1 MSRRALPGPPRD
13 PRSRRARLPRG
24 IAARLLVV
32 QLGVL
37 LLVAVVATAALWADS
52 RQRAEQSAADR
63 SMAVAVTVADSPR
76 VAEGLASADPTAA
89 LLGYSRDV
97 TRDTGVDFVTIMDRD
112 TVRVTHPDPDEIG
125 RRYLGTTGPALAG
138 RTMTETYT
146 GTLGPSVRAVVPV
159 RDADGGIV
167 GLVAAGVTVERV
179 SEVLAARLPGL
190 IGTVGALA
198 LLLAAGAVLLSRSLA
213 RTTWGLGPE
222 EMARMLAY
230 YESVLHSVGE
240 GIVLVDRDRRLV
252 LHNDQAAELLD
263 LDLDPAAGPVEVG
276 SLGLPAAIGRLLAEG
291 TTADEVVHL
300 PSGRVLVVTQ
310 RPALPTGRTGSA
322 ARLGTVTTLR
332 DRTEIQRLS
341 GELATLRTLSD
352 AMRAQTHEFANRLH
366 TIVSLIE
373 LERPREALAL
383 AASELETDRRASE
396 AGLAEDADPVV
407 RALVRGKAAQA
418 AERGVEL
425 TVRVAD
431 GTGDPGLPATELVTV
446 VGNLVDNAID
456 AAADPSVATA
466 RGADRGRVEL
476 SLSRTA
482 AGALVIEVAD
492 DGPGVDPGIR
502 ARVLEFGVTTK
513 TGGDGPRGVGLALV
527 ARSAARLGGRVE
539 VEDADAR
546 LGGAR
551 FRVVL
556 PAGTDATTTA
566 TTARADAD
574 GHGHGH
580 GRSAAH
586 GHDAGAR
593 DGGVRT

>member
-1 MSRRALPGPPRD
+1 MAERALPARPGRT
-13 PRSRRARLPRG
+13 RRRRPALPRG

-32 QLGVL
+32 QLAVL
-37 LLVAVVATAALWADS
+37 LVVAVAATAALWSDS
-52 RQRAEQSAADR
+52 RQRAEQAAADR
-63 SMAVAVTVADSPR
+63 SLAVATTVADSPR

-89 LLGYSRDV
+89 LLDYSLDV

-112 TVRVTHPDPDEIG
+112 TVRVTHPDPDQIG

-138 RTMTETYT
+138 RPLTETFT

-159 RDADGGIV
+159 RDAAGGIV
-167 GLVAAGVTVERV
+167 GLVSAGVTVERV
-179 SEVLAARLPGL
+179 SEVLGARLPGL
-190 IGTVGALA
+190 LGTVGALA
-198 LLLAAGAVLLSRSLA
+198 LLLAAGAVLLSRSLE

-263 LDLDPAAGPVEVG
+263 LDVDPTAGPVEVAA
-276 SLGLPAAIGRLLAEG
+276 LGLPAPLERLLAGG

-332 DRTEIQRLS
+332 DRTEVQRLS
-341 GELATLRTLSD
+341 GEVATLRTLSD

-383 AASELETDRRASE
+383 AASELETDRRA
-396 AGLAEDADPVV
+396 AAGGLAEGADPVV
-407 RALVRGKAAQA
+407 QALVRGKTAQA

-425 TVRVAD
+425 AVRVAD
-431 GTGDPGLPATELVTV
+431 GTGAPGVAPADLVTI

-456 AAADPSVATA
+456 AAADPSRATA
-466 RGADRGRVEL
+466 RGDDRGRVEL
-476 SLSRTA
+476 SLARTDD
-482 AGALVIEVAD
+482 GALLVEVAD
-492 DGPGVDPGIR
+492 DGPGVDPAVR
-502 ARVLEFGVTTK
+502 PRVLEFGVTTK
-513 TGGDGPRGVGLALV
+513 PDAGAPRGVGLALV
-527 ARSAARLGGRVE
+527 ARTAERLGGTVE
-539 VEDADAR
+539 VGDADAR

-556 PAGTDATTTA
+556 PADPRAGRGDGGSSAARSGDDDAT
-566 TTARADAD
+566 
-574 GHGHGH
+574 
-580 GRSAAH
+580 
-586 GHDAGAR
+586 
-593 DGGVRT
+593 GVRT

>member
-1 MSRRALPGPPRD
+1 MAERALAGRPHRPR
-13 PRSRRARLPRG
+13 RRRPALPRG

-32 QLGVL
+32 QLAVL
-37 LLVAVVATAALWADS
+37 VVVAVAATAALWSDS
-52 RQRAEQSAADR
+52 RQRAQQAAADR
-63 SMAVAVTVADSPR
+63 SLAVATTVADSPR

-89 LLGYSRDV
+89 LLDYSLDV

-138 RTMTETYT
+138 RPLTETST

-159 RDADGGIV
+159 RDAAGGIV
-167 GLVAAGVTVERV
+167 GLVAAGVTVDRV
-179 SEVLAARLPGL
+179 SEVLGARLPGL
-190 IGTVGALA
+190 LGTVGALA
-198 LLLAAGAVLLSRSLA
+198 LLLAAGAVLLSRSLE

-263 LDLDPAAGPVEVG
+263 LDVDPAAGPVEVAA
-276 SLGLPAAIGRLLAEG
+276 LGLPAPLERLLAGG

-332 DRTEIQRLS
+332 DRTEVQRLS
-341 GELATLRTLSD
+341 GEVATLRTLSD

-383 AASELETDRRASE
+383 AASELETDRRA
-396 AGLAEDADPVV
+396 AAGGLAEGSDPVV
-407 RALVRGKAAQA
+407 QALVRGKTAQA

-425 TVRVAD
+425 AVRVAD
-431 GTGDPGLPATELVTV
+431 GTGAPGVAPADLVTV

-456 AAADPSVATA
+456 AAADPSRATA
-466 RGADRGRVEL
+466 RGDDRGRVEL
-476 SLSRTA
+476 AIARA
-482 AGALVIEVAD
+482 DDGALVVEVTD
-492 DGPGVDPGIR
+492 DGPGVDPAVR
-502 ARVLEFGVTTK
+502 PRVLEFGVSTK
-513 TGGDGPRGVGLALV
+513 PDAGAPRGVGLALV
-527 ARSAARLGGRVE
+527 ARTAERLGGAVE
-539 VEDADAR
+539 VGDADPR

-556 PAGTDATTTA
+556 PADPGAGRGDDAQATA
-566 TTARADAD
+566 GPGDDA
-574 GHGHGH
+574 
-580 GRSAAH
+580 A
-586 GHDAGAR
+586 
-593 DGGVRT
+593 GVRP

>member
-1 MSRRALPGPPRD
+1 MARRALADRIRPRRPG
-13 PRSRRARLPRG
+13 LPRG

-32 QLGVL
+32 QLAVL

-52 RQRAEQSAADR
+52 RQRAEQAAADR
-63 SMAVAVTVADSPR
+63 SLAVATTVADSPR
-76 VAEGLASADPTAA
+76 VAEGLASADPTGA
-89 LLGYSRDV
+89 LLGYSLDV
-97 TRDTGVDFVTIMDRD
+97 ARDTGVDFVTIMDRD

-138 RTMTETYT
+138 RPVTETFT

-179 SEVLAARLPGL
+179 TEVLGARLPGL
-190 IGTVGALA
+190 VGTVGALA
-198 LLLAAGAVLLSRSLA
+198 LLLLSRSLE

-263 LDLDPAAGPVEVG
+263 LDVDPTAGPVEVAA
-276 SLGLPAAIGRLLAEG
+276 LGLPDAIERLLAAG

-310 RPALPTGRTGSA
+310 RPALPTGRTGIA

-341 GELATLRTLSD
+341 GELATLRTFAD

-383 AASELETDRRASE
+383 AAAELETDRRASE
-396 AGLAEDADPVV
+396 GGLAEEADPVV

-425 TVRVAD
+425 TVRVAE
-431 GTGDPGLPATELVTV
+431 GTGDPGVPAPELVTI

-466 RGADRGRVEL
+466 RGDDRGRVEL
-476 SLSRTA
+476 SLCRTA
-482 AGALVIEVAD
+482 DGALVIEVAD
-492 DGPGVDPGIR
+492 DGPGVDPAVR
-502 ARVLEFGVTTK
+502 PRVLEFGVTTK
-513 TGGDGPRGVGLALV
+513 TGDDGPRGVGLALV

-539 VEDADAR
+539 VGDAEAR
-546 LGGAR
+546 LGGALV
-551 FRVVL
+551 RVVL
-556 PAGTDATTTA
+556 PADPAVPA
-566 TTARADAD
+566 DDAD
-574 GHGHGH
+574 SSDH
-580 GRSAAH
+580 
-586 GHDAGAR
+586 AR
-593 DGGVRT
+593 GVRA

>member
-1 MSRRALPGPPRD
+1 MATRALARRPG
-13 PRSRRARLPRG
+13 RSRRLALPRG
-24 IAARLLVV
+24 IAARLLLV
-32 QLGVL
+32 QLSVL
-37 LLVAVVATAALWADS
+37 LVVALAATAALWSDS
-52 RQRAEQSAADR
+52 RQRAEQAAADR
-63 SMAVAVTVADSPR
+63 SLAVATTVADSPR
-76 VAEGLASADPTAA
+76 VAEGLASADPTGA
-89 LLGYSRDV
+89 LLDYSRDV

-138 RTMTETYT
+138 RTLTETFT

-159 RDADGGIV
+159 RDAAGGIV

-179 SEVLAARLPGL
+179 SEVLGARLPGL
-190 IGTVGALA
+190 LGTVGALA
-198 LLLAAGAVLLSRSLA
+198 LLLAAGAVLLSRSLE
-213 RTTWGLGPE
+213 RSTWGLGPE

-263 LDLDPAAGPVEVG
+263 LDVDPADGPVAIG
-276 SLGLPAAIGRLLAEG
+276 ALGLPPALERLLAAG

-332 DRTEIQRLS
+332 DRTEVQRLS
-341 GELATLRTLSD
+341 GEVATLRTLSD

-383 AASELETDRRASE
+383 AASELETDRRAAE
-396 AGLAEDADPVV
+396 GALAEGADPVV
-407 RALVRGKAAQA
+407 QALVRGKTAQA
-418 AERGVEL
+418 AERGVAL
-425 TVRVAD
+425 AVRVAE
-431 GTGDPGLPATELVTV
+431 GTGDPGVPPADLVTI

-456 AAADPSVATA
+456 AAADPSRATA
-466 RGADRGRVEL
+466 RGDDRGRVEL
-476 SLSRTA
+476 AIARA
-482 AGALVIEVAD
+482 ADGALVIEVAD
-492 DGPGVDPGIR
+492 DGPGIDPDVR
-502 ARVLEFGVTTK
+502 PRVLEFGVTTK
-513 TGGDGPRGVGLALV
+513 PDAGAPRGVGLALV
-527 ARSAARLGGRVE
+527 ARAVERLGGAVE
-539 VEDADAR
+539 VGDADAR

-551 FRVVL
+551 VRAVL
-556 PAGTDATTTA
+556 PAHPGPRAGADAVTGDDA
-566 TTARADAD
+566 RDPEGGARA
-574 GHGHGH
+574 
-580 GRSAAH
+580 
-586 GHDAGAR
+586 
-593 DGGVRT
+593 

>member
-1 MSRRALPGPPRD
+1 MAGRAFADRLRHPLSGLRVG
-13 PRSRRARLPRG
+13 LPRG

-32 QLGVL
+32 QLAVL

-52 RQRAEQSAADR
+52 RQRAEQAAADR
-63 SMAVAVTVADSPR
+63 SLAVATTVADSPR

-89 LLGYSRDV
+89 LLDYSLDV

-112 TVRVTHPDPDEIG
+112 TVRVTHPDPGEIG

-138 RTMTETYT
+138 RSMTETFT

-167 GLVAAGVTVERV
+167 GLVAAGVTVDRV
-179 SEVLAARLPGL
+179 TEVLGARLPGL
-190 IGTVGALA
+190 VGTVGALA
-198 LLLAAGAVLLSRSLA
+198 LLLAAGAVLLSRSLE

-263 LDLDPAAGPVEVG
+263 LELDPATGPVEIRE
-276 SLGLPAAIGRLLAEG
+276 LGLPPAIERLLVAG

-383 AASELETDRRASE
+383 AAAELETDRRASE
-396 AGLAEDADPVV
+396 GGLAADADPVV
-407 RALVRGKAAQA
+407 RALVRGKTAQA

-425 TVRVAD
+425 SVRVAD
-431 GTGDPGLPATELVTV
+431 GTGDPGVPATELVTI

-466 RGADRGRVEL
+466 RGDDRGRVEL
-476 SLSRTA
+476 SLSRTD
-482 AGALVIEVAD
+482 AGGLVVEVAD
-492 DGPGVDPGIR
+492 DGPGVDPAVR
-502 ARVLEFGVTTK
+502 QRVLEFGVTTK
-513 TGGDGPRGVGLALV
+513 AGDAGPRGVGLALV

-539 VEDADAR
+539 VGDADVR

-551 FRVVL
+551 VRVVL
-556 PAGTDATTTA
+556 PADP
-566 TTARADAD
+566 ADAPGED
-574 GHGHGH
+574 P
-580 GRSAAH
+580 AVVP
-586 GHDAGAR
+586 AGADAR
-593 DGGVRT
+593 DGGVRA

>member
-1 MSRRALPGPPRD
+1 MAGRAFADRLRHPLSGLRVG
-13 PRSRRARLPRG
+13 LPRG

-32 QLGVL
+32 QLAVL

-52 RQRAEQSAADR
+52 RQRAEQAAADR
-63 SMAVAVTVADSPR
+63 SLAVATTVADSPR

-89 LLGYSRDV
+89 LLDYSLDV
-97 TRDTGVDFVTIMDRD
+97 TRDTRVDFVTIMDRD

-138 RTMTETYT
+138 RSLTETFT

-167 GLVAAGVTVERV
+167 GLVAAGVTVDRV
-179 SEVLAARLPGL
+179 TEVLGARLPGL
-190 IGTVGALA
+190 LGTVGALA

-263 LDLDPAAGPVEVG
+263 LELDPATGPVEIHE
-276 SLGLPAAIGRLLAEG
+276 LGMPPAIERLRVAG

-383 AASELETDRRASE
+383 AAAELETDRRASE
-396 AGLAEDADPVV
+396 GGLAADADPVV

-418 AERGVEL
+418 AERGVAL
-425 TVRVAD
+425 SVRVAD
-431 GTGDPGLPATELVTV
+431 GTGDPGVPATELVTI

-466 RGADRGRVEL
+466 RGDDRGRVEL
-476 SLSRTA
+476 SLSRTD
-482 AGALVIEVAD
+482 AGALVVEVAD
-492 DGPGVDPGIR
+492 DGPGVDPAVR
-502 ARVLEFGVTTK
+502 PRVLEFGVTTK
-513 TGGDGPRGVGLALV
+513 AGDAGPRGVGLALV

-539 VEDADAR
+539 VGDADAP

-551 FRVVL
+551 VRVVL
-556 PAGTDATTTA
+556 PADPAHAPGADPDDVPDA
-566 TTARADAD
+566 AD
-574 GHGHGH
+574 
-580 GRSAAH
+580 
-586 GHDAGAR
+586 AR
-593 DGGVRT
+593 DGGVRA